1 VVKKRGSG
9 VGVNVGSE
17 VKVGSRVNVAGIGVG
32 EAGTVAVGGRTASGV
47 GVACWQAVVRMR
59 HPMRMIFF
67 MLIPIEK
74 RTTLR
79 QYVSGDAGN

>member
-1 VVKKRGSG
+1 MGSGVKVGSG
-9 VGVNVGSE
+9 VGE
-17 VKVGSRVNVAGIGVG
+17 AGIGVG
-32 EAGTVAVGGRTASGV
+32 EAGTVAVGGRTGSGA

-59 HPMRMIFF
+59 HPMRMNFF
-67 MLIPIEK
+67 MLIPTEK